1 MFSCYFFSKKDNL
14 NLNNNIFF
22 ITKKGR
28 MSCFLDFLPD
38 IFFYVIIKSSLLI
51 LTFFFF
57 FLFLRFSGVFV
68 NMSLTFQKADM
79 QADLDWWS
87 RNHGTGMPQNWPVFE
102 VSNILFCTVLPIL

>member
-1 MFSCYFFSKKDNL
+1 
-14 NLNNNIFF
+14 
-22 ITKKGR
+22 
-28 MSCFLDFLPD
+28 MSCFLGFLPD

-51 LTFFFF
+51 LTFFVF

-102 VSNILFCTVLPIL
+102 VLNVLFCTVCLFYSWTIQSGVLVCISLGKFFLRKFG